1 MTATIRAPR
10 SMLAQLRSLM
20 EREGIDLEVR
30 ERGGD
35 VRVVRRGGASECDVR
50 TLRMGG
56 RVSCAVA
63 RAMAKRLQVSPR
75 TVGRLMDLLDIK
87 ICSCEL
93 GCFS

>member
-1 MTATIRAPR
+1 VTATIRAPR
-10 SMLAQLRSLM
+10 SMIAKLRNLM
-20 EREGIDLEVR
+20 DREGIDLEVM

-35 VRVVRRGGASECDVR
+35 VRVVIRGGDSECDVK

-56 RVSCAVA
+56 RVSCVVA
-63 RAMAKRLQVSPR
+63 RAMAKRLQVSSR
-75 TVGRLMDLLDIK
+75 TVGRLMNLLDIK